1 MSTSVVRRCEAEWAL
16 VVVEW
21 RRSAKTKRAFAA
33 ERGINAN
40 TLGWWCVEVARR
52 ERERVGT
59 RFAEIALTS
68 TNLTGNKYRLVVEMQ
83 YRAGIAWVKFIGT
96 HAQYNRID
104 VETVNDY

>member
-1 MSTSVVRRCEAEWAL
+1 M

-52 ERERVGT
+52 ERERVWP
-59 RFAEIALTS
+59 RFAEAVIAEPTPS
-68 TNLTGNKYRLVVEMQ
+68 PPLVVEVV
-83 YRAGIAWVKFIGT
+83 GPG
-96 HAQYNRID
+96 
-104 VETVNDY
+104 VNVHVPSGFDALELRRLVGALC

>member
-21 RRSAKTKRAFAA
+21 RRSGKTKRAFAA

-52 ERERVGT
+52 ERERAGA
-59 RFAEIALTS
+59 RFAEVVMTEPSAS
-68 TNLTGNKYRLVVEMQ
+68 PPLVVEVVG
-83 YRAGIAWVKFIGT
+83 RG
-96 HAQYNRID
+96 
-104 VETVNDY
+104 VNVHVPSGFDALELRRLVGALC